1 MVSLSMLD
9 RKWLRELWQMRGQAL
24 AIALVI
30 ASGIATY
37 ILSRS
42 TIDSLTYTQEQFYAD
57 SHFADVFASLKR
69 APLAVAARI
78 REIPGVARADM
89 RVAAPVNLDVPG
101 FADPVSGLLLT
112 LPESSTAPNQL
123 YLRAGRLPAPDE
135 DAAVVVNESFA
146 EAQGLKPGSRIAAT
160 INGRRKLLTVT
171 GVVLSPEYVYLI
183 RPGDFFPDY
192 KRYGILWMNR
202 ESLSAAYGMDGAFN
216 DVALT
221 LAPGARLPEVI
232 SRLDAVLEPWGG
244 IGAIGREDQAS
255 HHYLSEEIKQ
265 LRAQA
270 TIVPFIFMSVA
281 AFLLNV
287 VISRLILQQRMPMAI
302 LKAFGYSNTAI
313 ALHYLKLVTGIV
325 LVGGVV
331 GVAAGGWLAH
341 GLSGIYA
348 EFFRYPYMHF
358 VLRPGVAL
366 SAVGVSALVA
376 YLGTLN
382 SVLRAS
388 RLAPAQALHP
398 EAPPLFRESLLERTG
413 IKQFLSQGGRMI
425 LRNISRHPVKS
436 GLTLTGVALSC
447 AIVTM
452 GGLFNDA
459 VNYMVDVQFNRSQ
472 HADLIVTFSDV
483 APERTVSELRS
494 LSGVTMAEPL
504 RAVPVRLRNGYRT
517 YRTALQGYMPAG
529 RLNDLLDADLRKVRV
544 PPTGVLLTDFLARRL
559 GVVPGDFIT
568 AEVLEASRPVARV
581 QVVGLV
587 REFAGMNAYMSLD
600 VLNRL
605 LPDDRG
611 VSGMF
616 LKVQPDRLQQ
626 VYAAL
631 KQRPKVAG
639 VTIRAVAMRSFHEL
653 MAENILIYA
662 AVMLV
667 LAGTIAVGVVYNST
681 RVALSERAFELA
693 TLRVLG
699 LTHREI
705 AYILLGETGLLTL
718 LAIPTGFLIGYGFSA
733 YIAYSLAS
741 TLYRVPVVIEPP
753 TLGRAALVIM
763 LAGAASSLYIYHR
776 LGRLDLVAVLKTRE

>member
-1 MVSLSMLD
+1 MSLSMLD

-30 ASGIATY
+30 ASGVATY
-37 ILSRS
+37 IISQS
-42 TIDSLTYTQEQFYAD
+42 TIDSLTYTQAEFYR
-57 SHFADVFASLKR
+57 STHFADVFAGLKR
-69 APLAVAARI
+69 APMALASRI
-78 REIPGVARADM
+78 REIPGVAHADA

-101 FADPVSGLLLT
+101 FADPVSGMLLT
-112 LPESSTAPNQL
+112 LPETPDAPNQL
-123 YLRAGRLPAPDE
+123 YLRSGRLPASDE
-135 DAAVVVNESFA
+135 DDTVAVNESFA
-146 EAQGLKPGSRIAAT
+146 VAQDLKPGARLAAT
-160 INGRRKLLTVT
+160 INGRRKFLTVV

-192 KRYGILWMNR
+192 KRYGVLWMNR
-202 ESLSAAYGMDGAFN
+202 QPLSAAYGMEGAFN
-216 DVALT
+216 DVALS
-221 LAPGARLPEVI
+221 LAPGASRPAVI
-232 SRLDAVLEPWGG
+232 ARLDALLAPWGG
-244 IGAIGREDQAS
+244 VGAIGREDQTS

-265 LRAQA
+265 LHTEA
-270 TIVPFIFMSVA
+270 TIMPLIFLGVA

-287 VISRLILQQRMPMAI
+287 VLGRLILQQRMPMAI
-302 LKAFGYSNTAI
+302 LKAFGYGNFTI

-325 LVGGVV
+325 VV
-331 GVAAGGWLAH
+331 GALIGIAAGGWLAH
-341 GLSGIYA
+341 GLASIYS
-348 EFFRYPYMHF
+348 EFFRYPYMHY

-366 SAVGVSALVA
+366 TGVAVSAFAA

-382 SVLRAS
+382 SVLHAARQV
-388 RLAPAQALHP
+388 PAQALHP
-398 EAPPLFRESLLERTG
+398 EPPPLFHESLLERAG
-413 IKQFLSQGGRMI
+413 VKRFLSQGGRMI
-425 LRNISRHPVKS
+425 LRNIARRPVKS
-436 GLTLTGVALSC
+436 GLTVAGVAFSC

-472 HADLIVTFSDV
+472 HADLIVTFTDTTSPR
-483 APERTVSELRS
+483 AVSELRS
-494 LSGVTMAEPL
+494 LPGVLMAEPL
-504 RAVPVRLRNGYRT
+504 RGVPVELHNGYRS
-517 YRTALQGYMPAG
+517 YRTALQGYRPDG
-529 RLNDLLDADLRKVRV
+529 RLNELLDAELR
-544 PPTGVLLTDFLARRL
+544 PIHLPTSGVLLTDFLAKRL
-559 GVVPGDFIT
+559 GVAPGDYVT
-568 AEVLEASRPVARV
+568 AEVLEGSRPEVRVPVAG
-581 QVVGLV
+581 VVS
-587 REFAGMNAYMSLD
+587 EFAGMNAYMTLD
-600 VLNRL
+600 ALNRL

-616 LKVQPDRLQQ
+616 LRVDPGSSAGIYSL
-626 VYAAL
+626 L
-631 KQRPKVAG
+631 KERPRIAG

-662 AVMLV
+662 AVMLA

-718 LAIPTGFLIGYGFSA
+718 LAIPLGFAIGYGFSA

-753 TLGRAALVIM
+753 TLGRAALVIL
-763 LAGAASSLYIYHR
+763 LAAVASSAYVYHR

>member
-1 MVSLSMLD
+1 MRLSTLD
-9 RKWLRELWQMRGQAL
+9 RKWLRELWHMRGQAL

-30 ASGIATY
+30 ASGVATY

-42 TIDSLTYTQEQFYAD
+42 TIDSLSYTQADFYR
-57 SHFADVFASLKR
+57 STRFAEVFAGLKR
-69 APLAVAARI
+69 APLALGARI
-78 REIPGVARADM
+78 REIPGVAQADL

-112 LPESSTAPNQL
+112 LPESTEAPNQL
-123 YLRAGRLPAPDE
+123 YLRAGRLPQPDE
-135 DAAVVVNESFA
+135 DAAVAVNESFA
-146 EAQGLKPGSRIAAT
+146 EAQGLKPGSRLAAT
-160 INGRRKLLTVT
+160 INGRLKQLTVT

-202 ESLSAAYGMDGAFN
+202 RPLSAAYGMDGAFN

-221 LAPGARLPEVI
+221 LAPGASLPAVI
-232 SRLDAVLEPWGG
+232 ARLDGVLAPWGG
-244 IGAIGREDQAS
+244 AGAIGRDDQTS

-265 LRAQA
+265 LRTQA
-270 TIVPFIFMSVA
+270 TIVPVIFLSVA

-287 VISRLILQQRMPMAI
+287 VLARLILQQRMSMAI
-302 LKAFGYSNTAI
+302 LKAFGYGNGAI

-325 LVGGVV
+325 IVGGLI
-331 GVAAGGWLAH
+331 GVAAGAWLAH
-341 GLSGIYA
+341 GLAGIYA

-358 VLRPGVAL
+358 VLRPAVAL
-366 SAVGVSALVA
+366 AAVGVSALAA
-376 YLGTLN
+376 YAGTLN
-382 SVLRAS
+382 SVLRAA
-388 RLAPAQALHP
+388 RQPPAQALHP
-398 EAPPLFRESLLERTG
+398 EAPPVFSESLLERAG
-413 IKQFLSQGGRMI
+413 IKRFLSQGGRMI
-425 LRNISRHPVKS
+425 LRNVSRRPVKS
-436 GLTLTGVALSC
+436 ALTLTGVAFSC

-472 HADLIVTFSDV
+472 HADLIVTFTDAVSTR
-483 APERTVSELRS
+483 AVSELAG
-494 LSGVTMAEPL
+494 LPGVTMAEPL
-504 RAVPVRLRNGYRT
+504 RGVPVRLRSGYRT
-517 YRTALQGYMPAG
+517 YRTALQAYAPGG
-529 RLNDLLDADLRKVRV
+529 RLMDLLDTELRPIRL
-544 PPTGVLLTDFLARRL
+544 PPSGVLLTDFLARRL
-559 GVVPGDFIT
+559 GVAPGDGVT
-568 AEVLEASRPVARV
+568 AEVLEGSRPVLDLKVAGV
-581 QVVGLV
+581 V
-587 REFAGMNAYMSLD
+587 REYAGMNAYLSLD
-600 VLNRL
+600 ALNRA

-611 VSGMF
+611 ISGM
-616 LKVQPDRLQQ
+616 LLEVEPARQAD
-626 VYAAL
+626 VYRML
-631 KQRPKVAG
+631 RERPRVAG
-639 VTIRAVAMRSFHEL
+639 ITIRAVAMKSFHEL

-667 LAGTIAVGVVYNST
+667 LAATIAVGVVYNST

-718 LAIPTGFLIGYGFSA
+718 LAIPIGFLIGWGFSA

-753 TLGRAALVIM
+753 TLGRAALVIL
-763 LAGAASSLYIYHR
+763 LAAVVSSVYVYHR

>member
-1 MVSLSMLD
+1 MSMRTLD

-30 ASGIATY
+30 ASGVATY

-42 TIDSLTYTQEQFYAD
+42 TIDTLTETQAEFYR
-57 SHFADVFASLKR
+57 STHFADVVAGLKR
-69 APLAVAARI
+69 APMALGPRI

-101 FADPVSGLLLT
+101 FSDPVSGLLLT
-112 LPESSTAPNQL
+112 LPESPDAPNQL
-123 YLRAGRLPAPDE
+123 YLRAGRLPQPEE
-135 DAAVVVNESFA
+135 DAAVAVNESFA
-146 EAQGLKPGSRIAAT
+146 EAHGLKPGAQLAAT
-160 INGRRKLLTVT
+160 INGRLKQLTIT

-202 ESLSAAYGMDGAFN
+202 RPLSAAYGMDGAFN
-216 DVALT
+216 NVVLS
-221 LAPGARLPEVI
+221 LAPGTSLPAVI
-232 SRLDAVLEPWGG
+232 ARLDALLQPWGG
-244 IGAIGREDQAS
+244 AGAIGREDQTS

-265 LRAQA
+265 LRSQA
-270 TIVPFIFMSVA
+270 TIVPIIFMSVA

-287 VISRLILQQRMPMAI
+287 VIGRLILQQRMPMAI
-302 LKAFGYSNTAI
+302 LKAFGYGNTAI

-325 LVGGVV
+325 LLGSIIGIAV
-331 GVAAGGWLAH
+331 GGWLAH

-358 VLRPGVAL
+358 TLRPGVAL
-366 SAVGVSALVA
+366 TGVAVSALAA
-376 YLGTLN
+376 YVGTLN
-382 SVLRAS
+382 SVLRAAS
-388 RLAPAQALHP
+388 MAPAQALHP
-398 EAPPLFRESLLERTG
+398 EAPPVFHESLLERAG
-413 IKQFLSQGGRMI
+413 IKRFLSQGGRMI
-425 LRNISRHPVKS
+425 LRNISRRPVKS
-436 GLTLTGVALSC
+436 ALTLIGVAFSC

-472 HADLIVTFSDV
+472 HADLIVTFTDTVSPR
-483 APERTVSELRS
+483 AVSELAS
-494 LSGVTMAEPL
+494 LPGVTMAEPL
-504 RAVPVRLRNGYRT
+504 RGVPVRLRKGYRT
-517 YRTALQGYMPAG
+517 YRTALQGYVPGG
-529 RLNDLLDADLRKVRV
+529 RLTDLLDAHLRPIRM
-544 PPTGVLLTDFLARRL
+544 PPSGVLLTDFLARRL
-559 GVVPGDFIT
+559 GVGPGDSVT
-568 AEVLEASRPVARV
+568 AEVLEGSRAVVDVRVA
-581 QVVGLV
+581 GLV
-587 REFAGMNAYMSLD
+587 QEYAGMNAYMSLD
-600 VLNRL
+600 ALNRL

-611 VSGMF
+611 VSGM
-616 LKVQPDRLQQ
+616 LLETEPDRLA
-626 VYAAL
+626 YIYGML
-631 KQRPKVAG
+631 RERPKVAG

-699 LTHREI
+699 LTHHEI
-705 AYILLGETGLLTL
+705 AYILLGETGFLTL
-718 LAIPTGFLIGYGFSA
+718 LAIPLGFLIGWAFSA

-753 TLGRAALVIM
+753 TLGRAALVIV
-763 LAGAASSLYIYHR
+763 LAAIVSSAYVYSR